1 MANTT
6 QYLQVGDF
14 ITNIIDSA
22 TGESTNYEKVTTW
35 HDGTTMDDSKCDGV
49 IYRKLP
55 DGGGYVKRVFPEGLI
70 NVTWFGAKGDGVND
84 DTVAIQSALDVAGRI
99 RTISTI
105 SSNMTVILPRGYNFR
120 TSDTLFVPPYI
131 DLDMQSRVAYTGAKD
146 RPALVIGNASDTS
159 RNTTLNIS

>member
-35 HDGTTMDDSKCDGV
+35 HDGTTMDDSKCVAV

-55 DGGGYVKRVFPEGLI
+55 AGGGYVKRVFPKGVI
-70 NVTWFGAKGDGVND
+70 NVAWFGAKGDGVTG
-84 DTVAIQSALDVAGRI
+84 DTAAIQAAVSVARSN
-99 RTISTI
+99 RKASTV
-105 SSNMTVILPRGYNFR
+105 SSKMMV
-120 TSDTLFVPPYI
+120 V
-131 DLDMQSRVAYTGAKD
+131 
-146 RPALVIGNASDTS
+146 
-159 RNTTLNIS
+159 